1 MSVPDQDKQAQ
12 QAFIAKRRVAR
23 RLAVIGA
30 YQWVITKNSFTE
42 LYVNFQ
48 DDKELA
54 EDFRKSDAAFC
65 HKLMRAA
72 IEEGDV
78 ITSQLEPFL
87 SRKLFQVDAIEHA
100 VLRVA
105 TAELLNHPETPYK
118 VVVNEAVNLT
128 KKYGGEQA
136 HKFINGVLDKVAAA
150 IRADEVKAVKN
161 S

>member
-1 MSVPDQDKQAQ
+1 MTEKSDKAAS
-12 QAFIAKRRVAR
+12 QAFIAQRRVAR

-30 YQWVITKNSFTE
+30 YQWVITKNEFQE
-42 LYVNFQ
+42 IYINFQ
-48 DDKELA
+48 EDIELA
-54 EDFRKSDAAFC
+54 ADFRKSDTAFC

-72 IEEGDV
+72 IEEGER
-78 ITSQLEPFL
+78 ITPELEPFL
-87 SRKLFQVDAIEHA
+87 SRKLHQVDAIEHA

-128 KKYGGEQA
+128 KKYGGDQA
-136 HKFINGVLDKVAAA
+136 HKFVNGVLDKVAAA
-150 IRADEVKAVKN
+150 IRTEEVAASKN